1 MHNHQHVVKRQG
13 CKRKLTAMSASVAL
27 GKGANQLDLADCCRP
42 GEGMGVAEG
51 DAEVDDGKKLSSA
64 DDRARVIV
72 GLCGM
77 G

>member
-1 MHNHQHVVKRQG
+1 
-13 CKRKLTAMSASVAL
+13 MSASEAL
-27 GKGANQLDLADCCRP
+27 GKGANQLDLTDCCRP

-51 DAEVDDGKKLSSA
+51 DVDTDDEGKKLSSA
-64 DDRARVIV
+64 DDRARVTV